1 MSRTS
6 PFRSA
11 CFKLYH
17 FAKRLDAKTLVDN
30 ATYYAARNGCANV
43 AKEEEPINDCYMIV
57 VGTRPEI
64 IKMAPLIRAMRKRCI
79 PHVFVH
85 CGQHYDYNMSQQFI
99 EELEL
104 PPPDYGF
111 KVRAYSPG
119 LQTARILTLVE
130 RVVKKAEPQVVL
142 VEGDTNGVLAS
153 ALAAVKLDV
162 TVGHVEAGLRSFDL
176 RMPEEH
182 NRRLVDHISKYL
194 FAPTEIAKK
203 NLEREAV
210 WGNIY
215 VTGNTVIDA
224 VIQHVPL
231 AERSS
236 SIMDTIRFR
245 RFALVT
251 AHRAENVDDPV
262 ALRSFL
268 EAFAQAP
275 IPVVYPMHP
284 RTRKRLRQQ
293 NMLRKFSNSE
303 NVQLLQ
309 PLGYFDFLV
318 LMRRCEMI
326 ITDSGG
332 IQEEATAPPIRKP
345 VLVVRL
351 STERPEAVTAGF
363 AKVVG
368 VEKCNI
374 LKAMEQTL
382 ASKFAAERMS
392 PYGDGKAAE
401 NILDIL
407 TREPIP

>member
-1 MSRTS
+1 M
-6 PFRSA
+6 
-11 CFKLYH
+11 
-17 FAKRLDAKTLVDN
+17 V
-30 ATYYAARNGCANV
+30 ARALQRGV
-43 AKEEEPINDCYMIV
+43 ALISGCYMVV

-64 IKMAPLIRAMRKRCI
+64 IKMAPLVRAMRKRSV
-79 PHVFVH
+79 PYVFVH

-104 PPPDYGF
+104 PPPDHGF
-111 KVRAYSPG
+111 KVKAYSPG
-119 LQTARILTLVE
+119 SQTARILTLVE
-130 RVVKKAEPQVVL
+130 RVVNKAKPQAVL

-153 ALAAVKLDV
+153 ALAAIKLNV
-162 TVGHVEAGLRSFDL
+162 AVGHVEAGLRSFDL
-176 RMPEEH
+176 RMSEEH

-210 WGNIY
+210 WGSIY

-224 VIQHVPL
+224 VIQHMPL
-231 AERSS
+231 AEKKS
-236 SIMDTIRFR
+236 SIMNKIRFK
-245 RFALVT
+245 RFALAT
-251 AHRAENVDDPV
+251 AHRAENVDNPV
-262 ALRSFL
+262 VLRNFL

-275 IPVVYPMHP
+275 LPVVYPIHP
-284 RTRKRLRQQ
+284 RTRKRLHQHKT
-293 NMLRKFSNSE
+293 LKKLSNAE

-318 LMRRCEMI
+318 LMRKCEMI

-345 VLVVRL
+345 VLVIRL
-351 STERPEAVTAGF
+351 STERPEAVKAGF

-368 VEKCNI
+368 VKKQSI

-382 ASKFAAERMS
+382 SREFKAPRTS
-392 PYGDGKAAE
+392 PYGDGTAADK
-401 NILDIL
+401 ILDIL
-407 TREPIP
+407 THEAIT